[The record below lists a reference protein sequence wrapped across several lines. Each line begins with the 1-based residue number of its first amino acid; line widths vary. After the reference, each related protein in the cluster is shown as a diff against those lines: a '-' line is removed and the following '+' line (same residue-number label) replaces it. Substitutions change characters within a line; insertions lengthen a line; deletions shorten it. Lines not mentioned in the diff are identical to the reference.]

1 MEGGVH
7 SKFHGYLRHILQL
20 GFLSLHVVRVYQLPV
35 PVAGVAVGSVAGAV
49 GVGVAPVVGTTVGLV
64 VGVVGVVPVPLVE
77 STVGLVVGAV
87 GVVVAPLVG
96 VVTAPAAGLVF
107 WFCVS
112 VLPALKVA
120 SIATPLASV
129 VTVIGSG
136 TFNNPTQFSPLAP

>member
-1 MEGGVH
+1 MGGVQH
-7 SKFHGYLRHILQL
+7 SKFHGYLRHISQL
-20 GFLSLHVVRVYQLPV
+20 GFLSLHAVRVYQLPV
-35 PVAGVAVGSVAGAV
+35 PVVGVAVGSVAGAV

-64 VGVVGVVPVPLVE
+64 VGVVGVGVAPVVG
-77 STVGLVVGAV
+77 TAVGLVVGVA
-87 GVVVAPLVG
+87 GVVGAPLVG

-112 VLPALKVA
+112 VLPPLKVA
-120 SIATPLASV
+120 SIATPLALV